1 MQFTTLPR
9 RKPPESIVPM
19 INVVFLLL
27 IFFLMTAQIS
37 APEPFEI
44 TPPDT
49 VNPSEEAEGEFTL
62 YLSSQGELAFRD
74 AIGEQAAL
82 AALDVARGAFC
93 ATDGCTKK
101 MPALV
106 LRADGAILAKRLAAL
121 MPKIGQA
128 GFATVQL
135 VTSPQ

>member
-37 APEPFEI
+37 APEPFEV
-44 TPPDT
+44 TPPDA
-49 VNPSEEAEGEFTL
+49 VNQSEMAEGEFTL
-62 YLSSQGELAFRD
+62 YLSAEGELAFHD
-74 AIGEQAAL
+74 AIGERAAL
-82 AALDVARGAFC
+82 AALDAERGAFC
-93 ATDGCTKK
+93 ATDGCSDE
-101 MPALV
+101 MPVLV
-106 LRADGAILAKRLAAL
+106 LRADGAVSAERLAAL
-121 MPKIGQA
+121 MPQIGQA

>member
-37 APEPFEI
+37 TPEPFEV
-44 TPPDT
+44 TPPDAESQ
-49 VNPSEEAEGEFTL
+49 SEAAEGEFTL
-62 YLSSQGELAFRD
+62 YLSSQGEMAFQD
-74 AIGEQAAL
+74 VIGEQAAL
-82 AALDVARGAFC
+82 AALDAARAAFC
-93 ATDGCTKK
+93 ATDDCSTEL
-101 MPALV
+101 PALV
-106 LRADGAILAKRLAAL
+106 LRADGAVSAEHLAAL
-121 MPKIGQA
+121 MPQIGQA